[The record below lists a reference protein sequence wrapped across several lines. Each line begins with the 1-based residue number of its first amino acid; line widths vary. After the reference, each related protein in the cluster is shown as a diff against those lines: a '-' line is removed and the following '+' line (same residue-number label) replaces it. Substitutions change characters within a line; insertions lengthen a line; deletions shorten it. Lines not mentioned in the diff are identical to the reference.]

1 MNPTRTEPFAAKLH
15 FIPRAIRRLQA
26 GLVELLRGYFS
37 RAPGWVLLTT
47 VGRRTGLPRETLL
60 PCVRADGETIVIS
73 TYGWRS
79 DWIRNLR
86 ANPEVKL
93 TRDGVIVS
101 GRAEFVEDLARKREI
116 VSRHPFVPAA
126 PFKIVHAVA
135 LSVLRPV
142 LVAGL
147 RRWVTPRPV
156 VVIHT

>member
-1 MNPTRTEPFAAKLH
+1 MNRTRTEPFAAKLH
-15 FIPRAIRRLQA
+15 FIPRVMRRLQA
-26 GLVELLRGYFS
+26 GLVKLLRGYFS
-37 RAPGWVLLTT
+37 RAPGWILLTT

-60 PCVRADGETIVIS
+60 PCVRADGEIIVIS

-79 DWIRNLR
+79 DWMRNLR

-93 TRDGVIVS
+93 TRDGVVVS

-116 VSRHPFVPAA
+116 VSQHPFVPAA

>member
-1 MNPTRTEPFAAKLH
+1 MNRTGTEPFAAKLH
-15 FIPRAIRRLQA
+15 FIPRAMRRLQA
-26 GLVELLRGYFS
+26 GLVKLLRGYFS
-37 RAPGWVLLTT
+37 RAPGWVLLTA

-60 PCVRADGETIVIS
+60 PCVRADGEIIVIS

-86 ANPEVKL
+86 ANPEVEL
-93 TRDGVIVS
+93 TRDGVVVS
-101 GRAEFVEDLARKREI
+101 GRAEVVEDLARKREI
-116 VSRHPFVPAA
+116 VSQHPFVPFA
-126 PFKIVHAVA
+126 PFKMVHAVA
-135 LSVLRPV
+135 LSLLRPV